1 MGRTLAVANPLNAHM
16 ALLVTS
22 IHAIGF
28 DGDPAALQRTKA
40 E

>member
-1 MGRTLAVANPLNAHM
+1 MGRTFAVGNALNAHT

-28 DGDPAALQRTKA
+28 DGDPVALQRTKA
-40 E
+40 G